1 MPSALCRCSI
11 AILPAPAHRRG
22 RPPPMVATPAAPI
35 SPPPRP
41 VALPTSPSTRSAAS
55 PLPRWSRALG
65 STVVCGIFAP
75 ASRRRSPASSAR
87 TAPPVA
93 PGADWTTSRPTSGPP
108 WWRTIW
114 CCSPG
119 SNRLSRA
126 RLQADEKQANQV
138 ALNCSFADSRPV
150 CRYQCAKCAHR
161 PSRSCRSALATPLRK
176 NAFMDAHYLAV
187 ALRTDDRLL
196 GTIGIYRQEVRP
208 FGDQPIA
215 LLQNFAAQA
224 VIAMENARLIGELRE
239 RTDQVAELN
248 RGLEARVA
256 EQVEELGRVGR
267 LKRFLAPQL
276 AELIVSQG
284 NENILESHRRDLPVP
299 ARFGGGRLI
308 ERAPAV
314 PSRQRERVKVP
325 PKARPAGAHS

>member
-11 AILPAPAHRRG
+11 AILPAPVHRRG

-41 VALPTSPSTRSAAS
+41 AALPTSPSTRSAAS

-65 STVVCGIFAP
+65 STVVCATSAP

-126 RLQADEKQANQV
+126 RLQADEKQADQV
-138 ALNCSFADSRPV
+138 ALNCSFADSCPGY
-150 CRYQCAKCAHR
+150 RYQCAKCAHR
-161 PSRSCRSALATPLRK
+161 PSRSCRSAPCYPLKKTPLG
-176 NAFMDAHYLAV
+176 AV
-187 ALRTDDRLL
+187 GTSRACATEKSFFFFSYYYYYWGVPPEACPSSLKVEKTMASFSLRDTDNH
-196 GTIGIYRQEVRP
+196 
-208 FGDQPIA
+208 F
-215 LLQNFAAQA
+215 
-224 VIAMENARLIGELRE
+224 
-239 RTDQVAELN
+239 
-248 RGLEARVA
+248 
-256 EQVEELGRVGR
+256 
-267 LKRFLAPQL
+267 K
-276 AELIVSQG
+276 G
-284 NENILESHRRDLPVP
+284 NLCISDLPFVTKSVAKMCDVP
-299 ARFGGGRLI
+299 CIQWL
-308 ERAPAV
+308 
-314 PSRQRERVKVP
+314 S
-325 PKARPAGAHS
+325 